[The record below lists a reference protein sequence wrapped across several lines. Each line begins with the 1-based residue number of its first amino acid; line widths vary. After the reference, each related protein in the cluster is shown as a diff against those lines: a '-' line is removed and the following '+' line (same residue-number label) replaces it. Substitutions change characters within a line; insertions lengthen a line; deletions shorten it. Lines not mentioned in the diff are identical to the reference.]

1 MALNIEFEGFVS
13 EVKALSWGTVAV
25 VTHNQR
31 AKNEQSGEWE
41 TVSKDYIDVTI
52 PDGVTV
58 NENELVKVKGTFK
71 VSTYPKKDGSTGIAI
86 KVRGQEITP
95 VERRGVTT
103 TAPATSLAAEEMP
116 F

>member
-1 MALNIEFEGFVS
+1 MALSIEFEGFVK
-13 EVKALSWGTVAV
+13 EVKQLSWGSVAV

-41 TVSKDYIDVTI
+41 TVSKDYIDVTL
-52 PDGVTV
+52 PDGASV
-58 NENELVKVKGTFK
+58 NENDLVKVKGTFK
-71 VSTYPKKDGSTGIAI
+71 VTTYDKKDGTTGIAI
-86 KVRGQEITP
+86 KVRAQDISP

-103 TAPATSLAAEEMP
+103 TAPATSLTNDELP